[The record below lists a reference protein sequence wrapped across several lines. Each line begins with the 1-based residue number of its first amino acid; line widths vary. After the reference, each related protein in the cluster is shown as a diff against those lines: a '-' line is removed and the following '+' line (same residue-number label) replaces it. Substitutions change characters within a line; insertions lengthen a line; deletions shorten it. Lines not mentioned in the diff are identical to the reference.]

1 MKKTYSPKLIG
12 AFKGIP
18 ERFLEGGPMTD
29 YNPDSLRALKREIS
43 AVCCWTDTPA
53 KVDAHADAWEAQL
66 GAWEQERNVSD
77 TLAADNAALRERAQD
92 LIDSLGREAFTT
104 LEGHNACDL
113 YDFLELRS
121 ALAGEVKP

>member
-1 MKKTYSPKLIG
+1 
-12 AFKGIP
+12 
-18 ERFLEGGPMTD
+18 MTD
-29 YNPDSLRALKREIS
+29 YTPDSLRATVDPIRQWNDAIS
-43 AVCCWTDTPA
+43 EKMVAG
-53 KVDAHADAWEAQL
+53 VDAHADAWEAQL